1 MLLFSKLADIFC
13 LYPDPATSYNFGF
26 LLQVIDRENQ
36 MDNPC
41 TGWLSD
47 IAWDN
52 ITELDKLTN
61 FHGIITAFE
70 QYPRDW
76 NVWYT
81 SAEPETAPLPGE
93 WDNACN
99 ELQRML
105 IVRSLRPDR
114 VAFCATSFI
123 VNNLGSKFT
132 EPPVLDMHQVI
143 ASPASLTIWMFV
155 ILIFICFNLPSRLW
169 RTQPPELL

>member
-1 MLLFSKLADIFC
+1 
-13 LYPDPATSYNFGF
+13 
-26 LLQVIDRENQ
+26 

-41 TGWLSD
+41 TWLPD

-52 ITELDKLTN
+52 VTELDKLTN
-61 FHGIITAFE
+61 FHGLITSFE

-81 SAEPETAPLPGE
+81 NSEPETAALPGE

-105 IVRSLRPDR
+105 IVRSLRQDR
-114 VAFCATSFI
+114 VSFCVTTFI
-123 VNNLGSKFT
+123 INNLGSRFV
-132 EPPVLDMHQVI
+132 EPPVLDMQQVVED
-143 ASPASLTIWMFV
+143 STTRTP
-155 ILIFICFNLPSRLW
+155 LIFVLSPGVVSISAP
-169 RTQPPELL
+169 TAII